1 MKKFFA
7 LLLALVMSLSLV
19 ACGGGDT
26 ANEDTSTDDTATEEN
41 GGDTATASD
50 VEIAVVL
57 KTLASEYW
65 GYVRPAAMPLPLTWA
80 LPSTWWARR

>member
-1 MKKFFA
+1 
-7 LLLALVMSLSLV
+7 MSLSLV
-19 ACGGGDT
+19 LRRGDT

-57 KTLASEYW
+57 
-65 GYVRPAAMPLPLTWA
+65 RPWP
-80 LPSTWWARR
+80 PSTGAM